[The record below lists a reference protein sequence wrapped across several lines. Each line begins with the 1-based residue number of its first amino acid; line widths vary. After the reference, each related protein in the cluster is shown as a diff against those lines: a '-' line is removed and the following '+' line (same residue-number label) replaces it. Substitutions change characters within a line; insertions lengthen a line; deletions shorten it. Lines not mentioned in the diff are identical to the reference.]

1 MESVLGAPF
10 LIAGRCPPLVERM
23 YVSVCVCVCTREPW
37 LTSSLCPA
45 TPPPGCSQAGCGCS
59 HTDHRRLPERSR
71 VQQEPCGPAAA
82 GTELQGEALAT
93 GEPGLLQDTLI
104 ALEHVVPG

>member
-1 MESVLGAPF
+1 MSV
-10 LIAGRCPPLVERM
+10 CM
-23 YVSVCVCVCTREPW
+23 CVCVCTQESW

-45 TPPPGCSQAGCGCS
+45 PTPTPTPGCSQAGCGCS

-82 GTELQGEALAT
+82 GAELQGEALAT
-93 GEPGLLQDTLI
+93 GEPGLLKDTLI
-104 ALEHVVPG
+104 ALEHVVPANSVKTNHPGS